1 MAGDAFDPY
10 AILAALDRNRVS
22 FVVIGGIARV
32 VRGTDEIT
40 SDVDI
45 CPNAK
50 PENLRR
56 LERAIEEL
64 EGAPAPSADPLVR
77 EYATPVGN
85 VSVVEQPTGI
95 RGGYDGLR
103 RQAEREA
110 LGQRVRVSVA
120 GVPDL
125 LRNLEAMG
133 REFDVW
139 LADQLR
145 TMVELER
152 SLGLDLDG
160 GIGR

>member
-1 MAGDAFDPY
+1 M
-10 AILAALDRNRVS
+10 
-22 FVVIGGIARV
+22 
-32 VRGTDEIT
+32 
-40 SDVDI
+40 
-45 CPNAK
+45 
-50 PENLRR
+50 
-56 LERAIEEL
+56 
-64 EGAPAPSADPLVR
+64 R

-133 REFDVW
+133 REFDVS